1 MKKTTTAALS
11 LLLCTAML
19 SSCGAGAGTA
29 PQDTQAA
36 ASSETAADTA
46 SQAVET
52 ESSAADDTTAAEE
65 TTAETK
71 DSTAPDTKSMT
82 ALEFANVLGNG
93 IDLGN
98 THEAYGHGSYS
109 WDTDPKVFEKLWGQ
123 PNTSQEIIS
132 GMKAAGFDTVRVPV
146 AWTNGMDYESGDYTI
161 NPALLDRIGE
171 VIDYAINADMYVI
184 VNDHWDGS
192 WWGMF
197 GSATEETRQKAM
209 DMYVSMWT
217 QIGERYKDYPD
228 NLIFESANE
237 ELGDRL
243 NDKDVAED
251 SGTLSAAECF
261 ETTNL
266 INQTF
271 VDTIRAQGS
280 NNADRFLLIAGYNT
294 DIEHTTD
301 PKFKMPTD
309 TAKDKLLVSVHYYNP
324 STYCLFGSV
333 NHWGKADQYKEMNK
347 LLESLTKFTDEGYG
361 VIIGE
366 YGVLTEG
373 SEPREDWDLWFDNFI
388 NNCDLYGYVPVLW
401 DCNGLYNKLT
411 YKISNADVAKFFEER
426 SNASRAAAG
435 LSDEDIKNNAR
446 KGLDEA
452 LKAAENRAAEEMEEA
467 PDENTAMAWIMYQS
481 ADWSVSYSVGD
492 VFDPTAKT
500 DGIKATNPVIT
511 GPGEYTVALDLTDA
525 GLPKGCVFS
534 AVGVTNGEIL
544 YPDCIIDIKSV
555 KINGE
560 EIKLEGT
567 PYTSSDDG
575 KCTRVNLYNMWVNKV
590 PAEAR
595 SAEKADDLSPQS
607 MMLSDKQMIK
617 TIEVTFDFIV

>member
-19 SSCGAGAGTA
+19 SSCGAGTGTA

-36 ASSETAADTA
+36 ASSETAADTT

-65 TTAETK
+65 TTAEAK

-452 LKAAENRAAEEMEEA
+452 LKAAEDRAAEEMEEA

-607 MMLSDKQMIK
+607 MVLSDKQMIK

>member
-29 PQDTQAA
+29 PKDTQAA
-36 ASSETAADTA
+36 ASSETAADTT

-65 TTAETK
+65 TTAEAK

-452 LKAAENRAAEEMEEA
+452 LKAAEDRAAEEMEEA

-607 MMLSDKQMIK
+607 MVLSDKQMIK

>member
-1 MKKTTTAALS
+1 MKKTTTSALS

-36 ASSETAADTA
+36 ASSETAADTT
-46 SQAVET
+46 SQAVEA

-65 TTAETK
+65 TTAEAK

-452 LKAAENRAAEEMEEA
+452 LKAAEDRAAEEMEEA

-607 MMLSDKQMIK
+607 MVLSDKQMIK

>member
-29 PQDTQAA
+29 QQDTQAA
-36 ASSETAADTA
+36 ASSETAADTT

-65 TTAETK
+65 TTAEAK

-452 LKAAENRAAEEMEEA
+452 LKAAEGRAAEEMEEA

-607 MMLSDKQMIK
+607 MVLSDKQMIK

>member
-36 ASSETAADTA
+36 ASSETAADTT

-65 TTAETK
+65 TTAEAK

-411 YKISNADVAKFFEER
+411 YKIPNADVAKFFEER

-452 LKAAENRAAEEMEEA
+452 LKAAEDRAAEEMEEA

-607 MMLSDKQMIK
+607 MVLSDKQMIK

>member
-36 ASSETAADTA
+36 ASSETAADTT

-65 TTAETK
+65 TTAEAK

-209 DMYVSMWT
+209 DMYISMWT

-452 LKAAENRAAEEMEEA
+452 LKAAEDRAAEEMEEA

-575 KCTRVNLYNMWVNKV
+575 KCTRVNLYNMWVSKV

-607 MMLSDKQMIK
+607 MVLSDKQMIK